1 MDEFKRD
8 EVKMLEAVEMLKK
21 AVVEAESN
29 QTGRLHEKTETL
41 KTNIVYY
48 GGKT

>member
-1 MDEFKRD
+1 
-8 EVKMLEAVEMLKK
+8 MLEAIELLKK
-21 AVVEAESN
+21 SVAEAENN
-29 QTGRLHEKTETL
+29 QAERLREKTETL